1 MPASFELCYNK
12 ANADTRK
19 INTDNSTAKT
29 FNLATH
35 MPKGFKLNCQQY
47 VFPSGN
53 DYVYVDGAYN
63 YHTFALAQNAT
74 DVYFDTA
81 GTGLLLYVKT
91 DGFEIKDN
99 TFNRMTFNAK
109 GLLISVEKT
118 FKNATVSMTNAYDAE
133 DADKLVSV
141 TDGMGRVT
149 QFAYAGRTVTV
160 TKPDGNTLT
169 MTMNDDWRLAGL
181 SESDGTSNS
190 YAYYADG
197 VLESA
202 ENSAGEKAVFTFDA
216 QGRVA
221 GVKTKSKARP

>member
-1 MPASFELCYNK
+1 
-12 ANADTRK
+12 
-19 INTDNSTAKT
+19 
-29 FNLATH
+29 
-35 MPKGFKLNCQQY
+35 
-47 VFPSGN
+47 
-53 DYVYVDGAYN
+53 
-63 YHTFALAQNAT
+63 
-74 DVYFDTA
+74 
-81 GTGLLLYVKT
+81 
-91 DGFEIKDN
+91 
-99 TFNRMTFNAK
+99 
-109 GLLISVEKT
+109 
-118 FKNATVSMTNAYDAE
+118 
-133 DADKLVSV
+133 
-141 TDGMGRVT
+141 MGRVT

-221 GVKTKSKARP
+221 GVKNKVKGSTVGNTLFDYTLSYLTKTVTYRRCV